1 MTDEMALS
9 YRKSAIE
16 GASPIGLV
24 IALYDT
30 LWGDLC
36 RAAIAV
42 RKNDIELRCKE
53 LNHAS
58 LVLGQLEDWVD
69 VKNGGALAQNLKG
82 FYGYLRAKMMEAGLT
97 KSASLLEEQMKLILH
112 DRSAWQ
118 QRDSFPDPPV
128 TKSSEIPFGRES
140 VRTASSSERAGFS
153 QDA

>member
-42 RKNDIELRCKE
+42 GKNDIQQRCRE
-53 LNHAS
+53 LNHAH

-69 VKNGGALAQNLKG
+69 VKNGGDLAQSLKE
-82 FYGYLRAKMMEAGLT
+82 FYAYLRAKIMQAEIT
-97 KSASLLEEQMKLILH
+97 KSAPLLESQMELVTLV
-112 DRSAWQ
+112 RGAWQ
-118 QRDSFPDPPV
+118 QRDSFPASPEIIAKEVEHSDQGMPV
-128 TKSSEIPFGRES
+128 TVRE
-140 VRTASSSERAGFS
+140 RMAFS
-153 QDA
+153 QTA